1 MKNPSNYP
9 HTMCLW
15 FTFDLF
21 NLMIHIIANEYFTSI
36 YIKDKFLWNETPI
49 VFEKVLPFQGD
60 FFYGDLNY

>member
-1 MKNPSNYP
+1 
-9 HTMCLW
+9 MCLW

-49 VFEKVLPFQGD
+49 VLKRYFHFKVI
-60 FFYGDLNY
+60 FFMVTLIINT